1 MCSPLIGSDGGMRRH
16 PRDGLPCTPVS
27 LHLTPSSGLSISGH
41 RAGPLGPV
49 VALGVILTPTASDSA
64 LRLADALAAAEPV
77 DHVLGDG
84 LVEALP
90 VLLGNEDSG
99 EHGGM

>member
-1 MCSPLIGSDGGMRRH
+1 MAI
-16 PRDGLPCTPVS
+16 
-27 LHLTPSSGLSISGH
+27 
-41 RAGPLGPV
+41 
-49 VALGVILTPTASDSA
+49 GVILTPTAPESA

-77 DHVLGDG
+77 DHILGDCV
-84 LVEALP
+84 VEALP

>member
-1 MCSPLIGSDGGMRRH
+1 MAI
-16 PRDGLPCTPVS
+16 
-27 LHLTPSSGLSISGH
+27 
-41 RAGPLGPV
+41 
-49 VALGVILTPTASDSA
+49 GVILAPTAPDPA
-64 LRLADALAAAEPV
+64 MWLADALTAAEPV
-77 DHVLGDG
+77 DHVLGHG

>member
-1 MCSPLIGSDGGMRRH
+1 M
-16 PRDGLPCTPVS
+16 
-27 LHLTPSSGLSISGH
+27 
-41 RAGPLGPV
+41 
-49 VALGVILTPTASDSA
+49 ALGVILAPTAPDSA
-64 LRLADALAAAEPV
+64 VRLADALAAAEPV

-99 EHGGM
+99 EHGGMCGK

>member
-1 MCSPLIGSDGGMRRH
+1 MCSPLIGSDGGMRRY
-16 PRDGLPCTPVS
+16 PRDGLPHASVS
-27 LHLTPSSGLSISGH
+27 LCLTSASGFSISGH
-41 RAGPLGPV
+41 RAGPFGPV
-49 VALGVILTPTASDSA
+49 VPLGVILAATAPDPA
-64 LRLADALAAAEPV
+64 LRFTDALAATETV
-77 DHVLGDG
+77 YHVLGHG